1 MSTTIVDDDVDDE
14 DDDDD
19 DDDDDDV
26 VGGGVMISIT
36 YQCLPL
42 LSVWTT
48 LLQPSTPSKAYLFLF
63 LHAVSRSIPSLLKF
77 AGLLSRYSVAV
88 REQNTLFDNFLQS
101 LVINLEINIMKS

>member
-48 LLQPSTPSKAYLFLF
+48 PPPTTSSKAYLFWF
-63 LHAVSRSIPSLLKF
+63 LHLVSRSNPSRLKF
-77 AGLLSRYSVAV
+77 PGLLSRYSVAV
-88 REQNTLFDNFLQS
+88 REQNTLFAHFVQS
-101 LVINLEINIMKS
+101 RVINFHINNM